1 MLRISPMSSH
11 VVRAFRVLRGVALCA
26 AALQFVA
33 ASAALGGPPLWTP
46 PSDIKFKDETGAQQ
60 NGSRCAV
67 PPVPKAT
74 KDKVEGE
81 LRAFRQS
88 RRGGSG
94 PQPTATP
101 GARPTIIPGPSG
113 SIPVFFHVIYADGK
127 FGVTEGN
134 VPQWQLD
141 TQIDVLNAAF
151 HGSGFSFYLAGVDRT
166 KNKNWFTG
174 CYGTSNEAAMKQA
187 LAVDVPN
194 VLNIYTCKPRNGIL
208 GYSYLP
214 FDFPEGD
221 WHHGVVMLYSSLP
234 GGTAA
239 PYNEGDTAT
248 HEVGHYLGLYHTF
261 DGGCLPPGDLVA
273 DTPPEALAAY
283 NCPVG
288 RDTCGGD
295 GPDPIHNFMDYT
307 DDACMTQFTSQQGSR
322 MVDLTTLYKPSL
334 TH

>member
-1 MLRISPMSSH
+1 MRWFI
-11 VVRAFRVLRGVALCA
+11 RAAIF
-26 AALQFVA
+26 AALTISVHPFA
-33 ASAALGGPPLWTP
+33 AFAAPPPWTP
-46 PSDIKFKDETGAQQ
+46 PSDIKFKDDSGAIQS
-60 NGSRCAV
+60 GSRCAV
-67 PPVPKAT
+67 PPVSKAT
-74 KDKVEGE
+74 KEKVEKE
-81 LRAFRQS
+81 LAQFRQS
-88 RRGGSG
+88 RARRP
-94 PQPTATP
+94 PQPTPTP

-127 FGVTEGN
+127 SGVTEGN
-134 VPQWQLD
+134 VPQWQLE

-151 HGSGFSFYLAGVDRT
+151 QDSGFSFYLAGVDRT
-166 KNKNWFTG
+166 KSKNWFNG
-174 CYGTSNEAAMKQA
+174 CYGTSGEAAMKQA
-187 LAVDVPN
+187 LAVDVPH

-221 WHHGVVMLYSSLP
+221 WHHGVVILYSSLP

-261 DGGCLPPGDLVA
+261 DGGCPPPGDQVA
-273 DTPPEALAAY
+273 DTPPEASAAFH
-283 NCPVG
+283 CPVG
-288 RDTCGGD
+288 RDTCSGG

-307 DDACMTQFTSQQGSR
+307 DDACMTEFTNGQGNR
-322 MVDLTTLYKPSL
+322 MVDLTELYKPSL